1 MDLIT
6 TGLRQEG
13 DDLIERRSQDVAP
26 ILDHVTRLRNA
37 REFGSSEMKHAAK
50 IPKAVIE
57 NYIARTGIT
66 FHEFMVDDKHIKA
79 MLNDPELSGF
89 RIWKGRV

>member
-13 DDLIERRSQDVAP
+13 DDLIERRSQDVSP
-26 ILDHVTRLRNA
+26 ILEFAKRQRNA
-37 REFGSSEMKHAAK
+37 GEVGSSEMKHAAK

-57 NYIARTGIT
+57 NYIARAGIT
-66 FHEFMVDDKHIKA
+66 FHEFMVNDHHIRA

>member
-1 MDLIT
+1 MDLIS
-6 TGLRQEG
+6 TGLRMDG
-13 DDLIERRSQDVAP
+13 DDLVERRSQDVSP
-26 ILDHVTRLRNA
+26 ILDFAQRQRNA

-66 FHEFMVDDKHIKA
+66 FHEFMVNDYHIRA

>member
-1 MDLIT
+1 MDLIS
-6 TGLRQEG
+6 TGLRMDG

-66 FHEFMVDDKHIKA
+66 FHEFMVDEKHIKA
-79 MLNDPELSGF
+79 MLNDPDLSGF

>member
-6 TGLRQEG
+6 TGLRMDG
-13 DDLIERRSQDVAP
+13 DDLVERRSQDVAP
-26 ILDHVTRLRNA
+26 ILDHVTRLRNTG
-37 REFGSSEMKHAAK
+37 EVGSSEMKHAAK

-57 NYIARTGIT
+57 NYIARTGIS
-66 FHEFMVDDKHIKA
+66 FHEFMVDEKHVRA
-79 MLNDPELSGF
+79 MLNDPDLSGF

>member
-1 MDLIT
+1 MDLIS
-6 TGLRQEG
+6 TGLKMDG
-13 DDLIERRSQDVAP
+13 DDLIERRSQDVEP
-26 ILDHVTRLRNA
+26 ILDHVKALRSLG
-37 REFGSSEMKHAAK
+37 EVGSSEMRHAAK

-66 FHEFMVDDKHIKA
+66 FHEFMVDEKHIRA
-79 MLNDPELSGF
+79 MLNDPDLSGF

>member
-6 TGLRQEG
+6 TGLVEDG
-13 DDLIERRSQDVAP
+13 ENLIERRSQDVAP

-66 FHEFMVDDKHIKA
+66 FHEFMVDEKHIKA
-79 MLNDPELSGF
+79 MLNDPDLSGF

>member
-6 TGLRQEG
+6 TGLRLDG

-37 REFGSSEMKHAAK
+37 GEVGSSEMKHAAK

-57 NYIARTGIT
+57 NYIARTGIS
-66 FHEFMVDDKHIKA
+66 FHEFMVDEKHIRA
-79 MLNDPELSGF
+79 MLNDPDLSGF

>member
-1 MDLIT
+1 
-6 TGLRQEG
+6 
-13 DDLIERRSQDVAP
+13 
-26 ILDHVTRLRNA
+26 
-37 REFGSSEMKHAAK
+37 MKHAAK

-57 NYIARTGIT
+57 NYMARVGIT
-66 FHEFMVDDKHIKA
+66 FHEFMVDDKHVRA